1 MSGRNRNLEKNLTFF
16 PNVCILI
23 KTNTIRGL
31 DANAA
36 KIAQERRC
44 PLTFKTLSE
53 KNRVWLSVYQGSWG
67 FWGKFSCKKVPAQ
80 FVFGFGVFG
89 ATARLG
95 RKWGLF
101 PCTFPFEG
109 N

>member
-1 MSGRNRNLEKNLTFF
+1 MSGRNRNLKNLTFF
-16 PNVCILI
+16 QNVCILI

-36 KIAQERRC
+36 EIAQERRC
-44 PLTFKTLSE
+44 PLTFKTLLV

-67 FWGKFSCKKVPAQ
+67 FGGKFLWKKSPAQ
-80 FVFGFGVFG
+80 FVFGFGVFR

-95 RKWGLF
+95 RK
-101 PCTFPFEG
+101 
-109 N
+109 